1 LSSSLLSKNVKIEI
15 YRNIILPVVYGCVT
29 WSLTMRV
36 FEHRELRRIFGSKR
50 NGVKKESGENYVMRS
65 LMISIPHQILF
76 G

>member
-1 LSSSLLSKNVKIEI
+1 
-15 YRNIILPVVYGCVT
+15 VYGCVT